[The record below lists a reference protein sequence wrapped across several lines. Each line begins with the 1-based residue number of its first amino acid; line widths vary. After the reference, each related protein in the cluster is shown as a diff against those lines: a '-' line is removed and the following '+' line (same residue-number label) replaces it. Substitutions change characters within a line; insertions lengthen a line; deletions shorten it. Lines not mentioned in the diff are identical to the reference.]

1 MRYRVT
7 QSEEDSK
14 YTVYRTFNYT
24 GSKYRGAQGFLSIF
38 LLSLG
43 IYLTI
48 PTPEDVV
55 ILGTLG
61 KYISGAFDLSAGKG
75 ILYATLTYKGIGVA
89 LLCAAMILGGAYIRG
104 KLKSK
109 VKKQMDRFSK
119 LHLF

>member
-1 MRYRVT
+1 MKYRVT

-61 KYISGAFDLSAGKG
+61 KYISAVFDLSAGKG
-75 ILYATLTYKGIGVA
+75 ILYATLTYKGMGVA
-89 LLCAAMILGGAYIRG
+89 LLCAAIILGGAYIRE

-109 VKKQMDRFSK
+109 VKKQMDKFSK